1 MPHLSPWVIG
11 HLVRLLSDHEHS
23 QKLLYKKGSMDFG
36 K

>member
-1 MPHLSPWVIG
+1 MLYLFLWVIG
-11 HLVRLLSDHEHS
+11 YLVRLFSDYEYS